1 MILTIH
7 QDGVNTKS
15 IFFFTSLKGHDMSQ
29 HSGKLFGLMIV
40 YLCIGVGGILFP
52 DTSSFASGEEQKTT
66 PSQEKPSAPS
76 SPSSSQPQHPG
87 TPTTSLDKKG
97 QQELDALRKKPEEFR
112 TLITGIQIFLG
123 RFGYGV
129 GPFSGILDQ
138 PTKNALKAYQE
149 KNGLSQTG
157 DLDFPTLKHL
167 TEDDRLLNRVVPF
180 LPSKTFH
187 DQEWGQW
194 VEVQGSWML
203 KEGNTDDVLQT
214 SRITC
219 MREFKRCVDS
229 TASLVNDSVPH
240 LKVHTHVY
248 DILEWDDAKIVSA
261 PYDGEA
267 CAVSILRIARNPGLV
282 TRFVSLQGKPGP
294 CAKVQAED
302 RQYIL
307 EDGPKIY
314 QILRMQ
320 KDEAI
325 QQILQ
330 VTK

>member
-1 MILTIH
+1 MLVPH
-7 QDGVNTKS
+7 
-15 IFFFTSLKGHDMSQ
+15 
-29 HSGKLFGLMIV
+29 
-40 YLCIGVGGILFP
+40 P
-52 DTSSFASGEEQKTT
+52 SSFASGEHEKTM
-66 PSQEKPSAPS
+66 SSEEVPSAPS
-76 SPSSSQPQHPG
+76 ASSPSSTQPHPHS
-87 TPTTSLDKKG
+87 TTSAKNAKG
-97 QQELDALRKKPEEFR
+97 QQELDALRKNPEEFR
-112 TLITGIQIFLG
+112 TLITGVQIFLG

-138 PTKNALKAYQE
+138 STKHALKTYQE
-149 KNGLSQTG
+149 KTGLSQTG

-219 MREFKRCVDS
+219 MREFKRCIDS

-267 CAVSILRIARNPGLV
+267 CAVSILRIARNPALV

-320 KDEAI
+320 KAEAI

>member
-1 MILTIH
+1 
-7 QDGVNTKS
+7 
-15 IFFFTSLKGHDMSQ
+15 MSQ
-29 HSGKLFGLMIV
+29 HAGKLFGLMAFYV
-40 YLCIGVGGILFP
+40 FIGVGGVLFP
-52 DTSSFASGEEQKTT
+52 DTSSFASGEEEKTPPPQER
-66 PSQEKPSAPS
+66 PSEASS
-76 SPSSSQPQHPG
+76 SPTSQPQQPG
-87 TPTTSLDKKG
+87 APNTSLDKKG
-97 QQELDALRKKPEEFR
+97 QEELDALRKKPDELR
-112 TLITGIQIFLG
+112 TLMTGVQIFLG

-129 GPFSGILDQ
+129 GPYSGTLDQ
-138 PTKNALKAYQE
+138 STKQALKSYQE
-149 KNGLSQTG
+149 KSGLTQTG
-157 DLDFPTLKHL
+157 DLNFPTLKRL

-180 LPSKTFH
+180 LPPQVFH
-187 DQEWGQW
+187 DKEWGQW

-219 MREFKRCVDS
+219 MREFKRCIDS
-229 TASLVNDSVPH
+229 TASLVNANVPQ

-248 DILEWDDAKIVSA
+248 DIQEWDDANIVSA

-267 CAVSILRIARNPGLV
+267 CAVSILRISRNPQLV

-302 RQYIL
+302 RQYVL

-320 KDEAI
+320 KAEAI

-330 VTK
+330 VPK

>member
-1 MILTIH
+1 
-7 QDGVNTKS
+7 
-15 IFFFTSLKGHDMSQ
+15 MSQ
-29 HSGKLFGLMIV
+29 HTSKLLGLMALYV
-40 YLCIGVGGILFP
+40 FIGVGGTLFP
-52 DTSSFASGEEQKTT
+52 DTPSFASGEQHKTT
-66 PSQEKPSAPS
+66 STQEKPSVAS
-76 SPSSSQPQHPG
+76 SPPSSQPQHPG
-87 TPTTSLDKKG
+87 TPNTALDKKG
-97 QQELDALRKKPEEFR
+97 QEELAELRQKPDEFR
-112 TLITGIQIFLG
+112 TLVTGVQIFLG

-129 GPFSGILDQ
+129 GPYSGTLD
-138 PTKNALKAYQE
+138 PSTKQALKAYQE
-149 KNGLSQTG
+149 KTGLSQTG
-157 DLDFPTLKHL
+157 DLDFLTLKHL
-167 TEDDRLLNRVVPF
+167 TADDRLLNRVVPF
-180 LPSKTFH
+180 LPSQTFH

-219 MREFKRCVDS
+219 MREFKRCIDS
-229 TASLVNDSVPH
+229 TASLVNDNVPY

-248 DILEWDDAKIVSA
+248 DIQEWDDAKIVSA

-267 CAVSILRIARNPGLV
+267 CAVSILRIARNPTLV

-294 CAKVQAED
+294 CMKVQAED

-314 QILRMQ
+314 EILRMQ
-320 KDEAI
+320 KAEAI

-330 VTK
+330 ITK

>member
-1 MILTIH
+1 
-7 QDGVNTKS
+7 
-15 IFFFTSLKGHDMSQ
+15 MSQ
-29 HSGKLFGLMIV
+29 HTGKLFRLMALYV
-40 YLCIGVGGILFP
+40 FIGVGGVLF
-52 DTSSFASGEEQKTT
+52 SNASCFAAGEEQKTPPSSQAPSESSSPP
-66 PSQEKPSAPS
+66 PSQP
-76 SPSSSQPQHPG
+76 PQTG
-87 TPTTSLDKKG
+87 ASKMSLEKKG
-97 QQELDALRKKPEEFR
+97 QEELDELRKNPEEFR
-112 TLITGIQIFLG
+112 TLMTGVQIFLG

-129 GPFSGILDQ
+129 GPYTGTLDQ
-138 PTKNALKAYQE
+138 STQEALKAYQE
-149 KNGLSQTG
+149 KSGLSQTG

-167 TEDDRLLNRVVPF
+167 TEDDRVLNRVVPF
-180 LPSKTFH
+180 LPPQTFH
-187 DQEWGQW
+187 DQSWGRW

-219 MREFKRCVDS
+219 IREFKRCIDS
-229 TASLVNDSVPH
+229 TASLVNANVPQ

-248 DILEWDDAKIVSA
+248 DIQEWDDANIVSA

-267 CAVSILRIARNPGLV
+267 CAVSILRISRNPPFV
-282 TRFVSLQGKPGP
+282 TRFLSLQGKPGP

-302 RQYIL
+302 RQYVL

-320 KDEAI
+320 KSEAI

-330 VTK
+330 VAK

>member
-1 MILTIH
+1 
-7 QDGVNTKS
+7 
-15 IFFFTSLKGHDMSQ
+15 MSQ
-29 HSGKLFGLMIV
+29 HTGKLVGLMALYV
-40 YLCIGVGGILFP
+40 FMGIGAGLFSN
-52 DTSSFASGEEQKTT
+52 SSGFASGEELNT
-66 PSQEKPSAPS
+66 PQSPKKSSESS
-76 SPSSSQPQHPG
+76 SPPTHQSPQ
-87 TPTTSLDKKG
+87 TDAAKMSLDKKG
-97 QQELDALRKKPEEFR
+97 QEELEALRKKPDEFR
-112 TLITGIQIFLG
+112 TLMTGVQIFLG

-129 GPFSGILDQ
+129 GPYTGTLDQ
-138 PTKNALKAYQE
+138 TTKQALKAYQE
-149 KNGLSQTG
+149 NSGLAQTG
-157 DLDFPTLKHL
+157 DLDFPTLKRL

-180 LPSKTFH
+180 LPPQTFH

-219 MREFKRCVDS
+219 MREFKRCIDS
-229 TASLVNDSVPH
+229 TASLVNANVPQ

-248 DILEWDDAKIVSA
+248 DIQEWDDANIVSA

-267 CAVSILRIARNPGLV
+267 CAVSILRISRNPPLV
-282 TRFVSLQGKPGP
+282 TRFLSLQGKPGP

-302 RQYIL
+302 RQYVL

-320 KDEAI
+320 KAEAI

>member
-1 MILTIH
+1 
-7 QDGVNTKS
+7 
-15 IFFFTSLKGHDMSQ
+15 MSQ
-29 HSGKLFGLMIV
+29 HTGKFFGLMALYV
-40 YLCIGVGGILFP
+40 FIGVGGMLF
-52 DTSSFASGEEQKTT
+52 SHASGFAADEGQKTPPSSRVSSESSSPP
-66 PSQEKPSAPS
+66 PSQP
-76 SPSSSQPQHPG
+76 PQ
-87 TPTTSLDKKG
+87 TDASKKLLDKKG
-97 QQELDALRKKPEEFR
+97 QEELDELRKKPDEFR
-112 TLITGIQIFLG
+112 TLMTGVQIFLG

-129 GPFSGILDQ
+129 GPYTGTLDQ
-138 PTKNALKAYQE
+138 STKQALKAYQE
-149 KNGLSQTG
+149 KSGLSQTG

-167 TEDDRLLNRVVPF
+167 TEDDRVLNRIVPF
-180 LPSKTFH
+180 LPPQTFQ

-203 KEGNTDDVLQT
+203 KEGNPDDVLQT

-219 MREFKRCVDS
+219 MREFKRCIDS
-229 TASLVNDSVPH
+229 TASLINANVPQ

-248 DILEWDDAKIVSA
+248 DIQEWDDVNIVSA

-267 CAVSILRIARNPGLV
+267 CAVSILRISRNPPLV
-282 TRFVSLQGKPGP
+282 TRFLSLQGKPGP

-302 RQYIL
+302 RQYVL

-320 KDEAI
+320 KAEAI

-330 VTK
+330 VTQ

>member
-1 MILTIH
+1 
-7 QDGVNTKS
+7 
-15 IFFFTSLKGHDMSQ
+15 MSQ
-29 HSGKLFGLMIV
+29 HTGNLVGLMALYV
-40 YLCIGVGGILFP
+40 FVGIGTVLF
-52 DTSSFASGEEQKTT
+52 SNGSGFASGEELNT
-66 PSQEKPSAPS
+66 PHSPKKSSESSSAPS
-76 SPSSSQPQHPG
+76 PQSAE
-87 TPTTSLDKKG
+87 TDAAKKSLDKKG
-97 QQELDALRKKPEEFR
+97 QEELEALRKKPDEFR
-112 TLITGIQIFLG
+112 TLMTGVQIFLG

-129 GPFSGILDQ
+129 GPYTGILDQ
-138 PTKNALKAYQE
+138 TTKQALKAYQ
-149 KNGLSQTG
+149 KHSGLSQTG

-180 LPSKTFH
+180 LPPQTFQ

-203 KEGNTDDVLQT
+203 KEGNTDEVLQT
-214 SRITC
+214 SRVTC
-219 MREFKRCVDS
+219 MKEFKRCIDS
-229 TASLVNDSVPH
+229 TAFLVNANVPQ

-248 DILEWDDAKIVSA
+248 DIQEWDDANIVSA

-267 CAVSILRIARNPGLV
+267 CAVSILRISRNPPLV
-282 TRFVSLQGKPGP
+282 TRFLSLQNNPGP

-302 RQYIL
+302 RQYVL

-320 KDEAI
+320 KAEAI